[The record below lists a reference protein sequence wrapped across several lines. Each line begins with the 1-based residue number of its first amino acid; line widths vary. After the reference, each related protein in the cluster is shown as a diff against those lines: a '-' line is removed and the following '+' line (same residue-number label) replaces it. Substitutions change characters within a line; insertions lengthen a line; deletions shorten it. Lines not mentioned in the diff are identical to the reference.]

1 MDRLIVIDG
10 YNLIH
15 RTPQLRPGDGR
26 TLRQSREKLL
36 NLLAWMM
43 GGNDARF
50 LVVFDGATGMGSPSE
65 SEGSGRIEVR
75 FSRPPQ
81 NADMLI
87 RQIVEDQVDR
97 VDHLTVVTA
106 DIEVAQHA
114 RAMGAKVSIAD
125 LFLAAAL
132 GQGKEVDSDDDKPQ
146 PLSKAD
152 VEKWAQFFEENR
164 KQGDGDDEIVH

>member
-1 MDRLIVIDG
+1 MDRLIIIDG

-15 RTPQLRPGDGR
+15 RTPQLKPGDGR
-26 TLRQSREKLL
+26 TLRQSRDKLL
-36 NLLAWMM
+36 NLLTWMM
-43 GGNDARF
+43 GSNSARI
-50 LVVFDGATGMGSPSE
+50 LVVFDGAVGQGSTNE
-65 SEGSGRIEVR
+65 SEGAGRVEVR
-75 FSRPPQ
+75 FSRPPM

-87 RQIVEDQVDR
+87 REIVEDQVER

-114 RAMGAKVSIAD
+114 RAMGANVSIAD

-132 GQGKEVDSDDDKPQ
+132 GVGKETENEDEKPQ

-152 VEKWAQFFEENR
+152 VEKGAMFFEE
-164 KQGDGDDEIVH
+164 KGAKGEAADD

>member
-15 RTPQLRPGDGR
+15 RTPQLKPGDGR

-50 LVVFDGATGMGSPSE
+50 LVVFDGAAGAGSPNE

-87 RQIVEDQVDR
+87 REIVEDQVER

-132 GQGKEVDSDDDKPQ
+132 GQGKEVENEDDKPQ

-152 VEKWAQFFEENR
+152 VEKWAKFFEENR
-164 KQGDGDDEIVH
+164 AKGDGDDEIAH

>member
-15 RTPQLRPGDGR
+15 RTPQLKPGDGR

-36 NLLAWMM
+36 NLLTWMM
-43 GGNDARF
+43 GANAARI
-50 LVVFDGATGMGSPSE
+50 LVVFDGAVGAGSPNE
-65 SEGSGRIEVR
+65 SEGAGRIEVR
-75 FSRPPQ
+75 FSRPPM

-87 RQIVEDQVDR
+87 REIVEDQVER
-97 VDHLTVVTA
+97 VDQLTVVTA

-132 GQGKEVDSDDDKPQ
+132 GPGKDVEKEDEKPQ

-152 VEKWAQFFEENR
+152 VEKWAKFFEENR
-164 KQGDGDDEIVH
+164 AKGDEDPDA

>member
-15 RTPQLRPGDGR
+15 RTPQLKPGDGR

-36 NLLAWMM
+36 NLLTWMM
-43 GGNDARF
+43 GSNAARI
-50 LVVFDGATGMGSPSE
+50 LVVFDGAVGQGSANE
-65 SEGSGRIEVR
+65 AEGAGRIEVR

-87 RQIVEDQVDR
+87 REIVEDQVER

-125 LFLAAAL
+125 LFLSAAL
-132 GQGKEVDSDDDKPQ
+132 GAGKDAEKDDEKPQ

-152 VEKWAQFFEENR
+152 VEKWAQFFKENR
-164 KQGDGDDEIVH
+164 GMGDEDES